1 MKEEFIAQIDEMMRL
16 PGGEI
21 LNGLADEL
29 SEGNPVVGVR
39 VNCRKGI
46 SVQQEREPVPWSNGA
61 GFYVDGERP
70 RFTMDPAIH
79 QGLYYVQDPSSM
91 VIADIVAR
99 LTKDAG
105 SIVYID
111 ACAAP
116 GGKTTAAIDAL
127 PDGSL
132 VVANEFDRRRFEIL
146 RENIQKWGYPGVV
159 LSRGDTKRFAKLKAI
174 ADIIAADVPC
184 SGEGMMRKDDDAV
197 NQWSRSLV
205 DNCASLQREI
215 VSNLWPALKP
225 GGYMIYSTCTF
236 NIKENEENVRWILD
250 TFGALPVDLHL
261 SGDYGIV
268 SAIGDTLPVGRFIP
282 GRVKGEGLFVAVL
295 QKPGDRF
302 GSSDSIKD
310 AEGFDILKSS
320 DSVRLIPKRWAIVIR
335 ELERHLDVMLSGIE
349 FARLKGRDFIPTQD
363 YAMSLLYGTPLTEK
377 FFKVAGEA
385 EVDYPLAMAYLRGE
399 ALQIDAP
406 KGIVLLKFGG
416 RPLGFVKNLGNRAN
430 NLYPKEWQVRS
441 THIPDSPPSV
451 VG

>member
-1 MKEEFIAQIDEMMRL
+1 MKEEFIEQIDEMMRL

-21 LNGLADEL
+21 LNGLTDEL
-29 SEGNPVVGVR
+29 SCGNPVVGVR
-39 VNCRKGI
+39 VNRRKGI
-46 SVQQEREPVPWSNGA
+46 GLPQEKEAVPWSNGS

-91 VIADIVAR
+91 IIADIVAR
-99 LTKDAG
+99 LAKDTG
-105 SIVYID
+105 PLVYID

-116 GGKTTAAIDAL
+116 GGKTTAAIDVL

-132 VVANEFDRRRFEIL
+132 VVANEFDRRRAETL
-146 RENIQKWGYPGVV
+146 RENILKWGYSSVV
-159 LSRGDTKRFAKLKAI
+159 LSRGDTKRFTRLKAV

-215 VSNLWPALKP
+215 VTNLWPALKP

-236 NIKENEENVRWILD
+236 NIKENEENVRWIID
-250 TFGALPVDLHL
+250 TFGAVPVDLHL
-261 SGDYGIV
+261 SGCNGIAP
-268 SAIGDTLPVGRFIP
+268 AIGDSLPAGRFIP

-302 GSSDSIKD
+302 GTSDTIKGS
-310 AEGFDILKSS
+310 EGFEILKSP
-320 DSVRLIPKRWAIVIR
+320 DSVRLIPKLWTTVIR
-335 ELERHLDVMLSGIE
+335 ELESRLDVVLSGVEI
-349 FARLKGRDFIPTQD
+349 ARLKGRDFIPTQA
-363 YAMSLLYGTPLTEK
+363 YAMSDLYGTPLAEK
-377 FFKVAGEA
+377 FFKIAGET
-385 EVDYPLAMAYLRGE
+385 EVDYAAAMAYLRGE

-406 KGIVLLKFGG
+406 KGLVILKFGG
-416 RPLGFVKNLGNRAN
+416 HPLGFVKNLGNRAN

-441 THIPDSPPSV
+441 THIPDSPPSI